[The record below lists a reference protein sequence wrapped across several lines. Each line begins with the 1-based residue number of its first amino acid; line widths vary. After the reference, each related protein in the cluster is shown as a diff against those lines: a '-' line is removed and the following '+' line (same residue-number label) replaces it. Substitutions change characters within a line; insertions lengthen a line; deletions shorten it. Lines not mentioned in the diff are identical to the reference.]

1 MQRHQDKTSFDYLQN
16 SGGKAIVASVHRT
29 KGRWW
34 DRWAGANNVKAILW
48 EEVWILL
55 WTQWDIIE
63 DLKNF
68 NNILLR
74 MFLKGHSG

>member
-16 SGGKAIVASVHRT
+16 SGGKAIVASVQRT

-55 WTQWDIIE
+55 
-63 DLKNF
+63 
-68 NNILLR
+68 
-74 MFLKGHSG
+74 